1 MTSNNMEVTI
11 MEACKAVET
20 TGGGATPVTG
30 SVEEK

>member
-1 MTSNNMEVTI
+1 MGVTI